1 MVRGAVLTRPT
12 RSSGERRTHRWGG
25 GLRVAKL
32 AFWAHLWSP
41 DRDGLG
47 PLRCSGSDLDF
58 IGNPYPGLSAD
69 LPCHLIEIEGLRW
82 QGGSLESGCLAH
94 REIAGYRLFHR
105 GHSLIAI
112 FTHPFNVSITSM
124 LKPMNVRKIAF
135 FSILLNLSMEIRKK
149 RKTHSSWGFMAKKNN
164 IYIYIV
170 DAP

>member
-1 MVRGAVLTRPT
+1 MR
-12 RSSGERRTHRWGG
+12 
-25 GLRVAKL
+25 
-32 AFWAHLWSP
+32 
-41 DRDGLG
+41 
-47 PLRCSGSDLDF
+47 
-58 IGNPYPGLSAD
+58 AD
-69 LPCHLIEIEGLRW
+69 
-82 QGGSLESGCLAH
+82 CLAH
-94 REIAGYRLFHR
+94 REIAGLSSLSQ

-135 FSILLNLSMEIRKK
+135 FFSLLLNLSMEIRKK